1 MKAQSIAL
9 PLFSAL
15 SAFALAAL
23 TGAVTMA
30 GCGGDNKL
38 PGPKTATTGS
48 GSSSP
53 ANGPVAAPRPPTPE
67 NVPNTGTASG
77 INIDDKI
84 RKACGIT
91 DQEAYFAFD
100 SSSLRSSDT
109 QVLDK
114 VAVCFTTGPLKGRG
128 MRLVGHADPRGP
140 AQYNRELGLQRSESV
155 RKYITDHGVTSDNAK
170 ATSNGSDDATGKD
183 EVGWAKDRR
192 VDVMLSE

>member
-1 MKAQSIAL
+1 MKAQSISCTCAR
-9 PLFSAL
+9 
-15 SAFALAAL
+15 AFAFAAL
-23 TGAVTMA
+23 TGAIALA

-38 PGPKTATTGS
+38 PGPKTATTGA

-53 ANGPVAAPRPPTPE
+53 AGPVVAPRPPTPE
-67 NVPNTGTASG
+67 NVPNTPTASG
-77 INIDDKI
+77 INIDDRI

-100 SSSLRSSDT
+100 SSNLRSSDT

-114 VAVCFTTGPLKGRG
+114 VAVCFTSGPLKGRG

-140 AQYNRELGLQRSESV
+140 AQYNRELGLTRADSV